1 MLVEVVGMLYAQN
14 KEHLQI
20 KYGHSEGKSKHA
32 FRLQSITGPQSTSW
46 PNQIQHPE
54 ILT

>member
-20 KYGHSEGKSKHA
+20 KYMGIVRGKA
-32 FRLQSITGPQSTSW
+32 NMRLDCSQLQDLKALHGRTKF
-46 PNQIQHPE
+46 N
-54 ILT
+54 ILTF